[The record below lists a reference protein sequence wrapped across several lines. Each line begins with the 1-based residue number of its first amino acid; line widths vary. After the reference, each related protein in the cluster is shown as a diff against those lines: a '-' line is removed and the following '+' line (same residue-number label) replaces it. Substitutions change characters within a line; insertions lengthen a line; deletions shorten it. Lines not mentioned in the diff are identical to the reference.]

1 MHGVLEVNKR
11 CSHAH
16 VVQNA
21 GAEDKAQAAVL
32 AATRKLMQDGE
43 GITSRLQAQLA
54 TATRQ
59 ANKVHELVSND
70 TSLLKESKREMRT
83 VSDQELFRCIGGNAL
98 AARSLCCRDLKPQ
111 GSQRQGIK
119 WAL

>member
-43 GITSRLQAQLA
+43 EKTSRLQTQLA
-54 TATRQ
+54 TATSQ
-59 ANKVHELVSND
+59 ATKVHV
-70 TSLLKESKREMRT
+70 M
-83 VSDQELFRCIGGNAL
+83 
-98 AARSLCCRDLKPQ
+98 
-111 GSQRQGIK
+111 GSIYIC
-119 WAL
+119 LME